1 MIFIDEKRIEEMRN
15 TLSYYVVGVNTE
27 RLQGNFNLAND
38 YLDMLLGALS
48 VYNIIVTNPLEI
60 KEYNGEIELIDK
72 YVRR

>member
-1 MIFIDEKRIEEMRN
+1 MVIVSEQRIEEMRN
-15 TLSYYVVGVNTE
+15 TLNYYVRKVNEE
-27 RLQGNFNLAND
+27 RLHENFNLAND

-48 VYNIIVTNPLEI
+48 IYNILVTDPLEV

>member
-1 MIFIDEKRIEEMRN
+1 MVIVSEQRIEEMRN
-15 TLSYYVVGVNTE
+15 TLNYYVRGVNTE

-48 VYNIIVTNPLEI
+48 IYNILVTDPLEV
-60 KEYNGEIELIDK
+60 KEYSGEIELIDK